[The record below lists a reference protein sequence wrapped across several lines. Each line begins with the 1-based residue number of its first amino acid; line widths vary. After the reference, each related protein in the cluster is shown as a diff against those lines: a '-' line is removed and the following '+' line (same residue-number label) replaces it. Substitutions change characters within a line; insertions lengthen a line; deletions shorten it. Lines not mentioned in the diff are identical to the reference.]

1 MATPRICSIPDCDK
15 PAINFRGW
23 CRTHY
28 SRFLK
33 HGSPIGGQTFRGAP
47 TKFIEEAVASEWLD
61 DCLTWPF
68 CRTADGYASINY
80 KGRRTLASMI
90 VCQKAHGPRPSNH
103 EAAHSCGNGNLGCV
117 NPKHLRW
124 ATPKENS
131 ADKLIHGTH
140 NRGENCGMAKLTG
153 EAVSKI
159 RSALTDGAA
168 INDLA
173 ERYHVSP
180 RTIRHIRDGDRWS
193 YRGAS

>member
-1 MATPRICSIPDCDK
+1 MAISRLCSIPDCGK
-15 PAINFRGW
+15 QSLAFGF

-28 SRFLK
+28 NRFK
-33 HGSPIGGQTFRGAP
+33 RHGDPLGGQTFRGAP
-47 TKFIEEAVASEWLD
+47 KKFIDDVVAAETRE
-61 DCLTWPF
+61 DCIIWPF

-80 KGRRTLASMI
+80 NGRTTLASRI
-90 VCQKAHGPRPSNH
+90 VCQIVNGPRPNKH
-103 EAAHSCGNGNLGCV
+103 EAAHSCGNGKHGCV

-124 ATPKENS
+124 ATPQENS

-140 NRGENCGMAKLTG
+140 NRGENCGMSKLTG

-159 RSALTDGAA
+159 RDALATGIA